1 MVSFCCFVPRVLA
14 RGSLDS
20 GQNLVNTLITSS
32 KAATFPSHSRVFLP
46 GGAGLLISCIVFL
59 LRLCAQLAQQ
69 RELPEEADQVTP
81 LLPSSILCAR
91 LGAHEML
98 VPCLLLELTSES
110 LSSPSPGWGPAGLV
124 CPPHWSVSGRMQTM
138 GSPARGLGGSRVVSR
153 VPSLT
158 AQLGSF
164 IPFRLFIESFQGH
177 LNSFDHKGP

>member
-59 LRLCAQLAQQ
+59 LRLCAQLSQQ
-69 RELPEEADQVTP
+69 TELPEEADQVTP
-81 LLPSSILCAR
+81 PLPSSILCAR

-124 CPPHWSVSGRMQTM
+124 CPPHWSVSGCVQTV
-138 GSPARGLGGSRVVSR
+138 GSPARGLGGSRVISR
-153 VPSLT
+153 VPSLI
-158 AQLGSF
+158 AHMS
-164 IPFRLFIESFQGH
+164 H
-177 LNSFDHKGP
+177 GPL

>member
-59 LRLCAQLAQQ
+59 LRLCAQLSQQ
-69 RELPEEADQVTP
+69 TELPEEADQVTP
-81 LLPSSILCAR
+81 PLPSSILCAR

-124 CPPHWSVSGRMQTM
+124 CPLHWSVSGYLQTV
-138 GSPARGLGGSRVVSR
+138 GSPARGLGGSRVISR
-153 VPSLT
+153 VPSLI
-158 AQLGSF
+158 AHMS
-164 IPFRLFIESFQGH
+164 H
-177 LNSFDHKGP
+177 GPL

>member
-1 MVSFCCFVPRVLA
+1 MWESTECCILVSFCCFVPRVLA

-91 LGAHEML
+91 LGAREML
-98 VPCLLLELTSES
+98 VPCCVAWINIRGFKLPFSWLG
-110 LSSPSPGWGPAGLV
+110 SSWACV
-124 CPPHWSVSGRMQTM
+124 
-138 GSPARGLGGSRVVSR
+138 SPALECLRLCADSGE
-153 VPSLT
+153 PSKRT
-158 AQLGSF
+158 G
-164 IPFRLFIESFQGH
+164 RE
-177 LNSFDHKGP
+177 